1 MQIKQD
7 KIRLEQIT
15 EKLKKQNEVLIEKEK
30 VLEQKILDITM
41 QSAKPSET
49 SSEDFKPDPNN
60 KDNLQILFLEKDLI
74 KKQIL
79 GS

>member
-30 VLEQKILDITM
+30 LLEQKILDITM

-49 SSEDFKPDPNN
+49 SSEDFKPDPDN
-60 KDNLQILFLEKDLI
+60 KDKNLAV
-74 KKQIL
+74 
-79 GS
+79 